1 MQSMNAI
8 QALIQSKCFELNM
21 TYKDL
26 IRASGYKNVP
36 VGLKRLNQLFNAD
49 YDAARGL
56 IEKLLPVLNLTLE
69 QIKNLILE
77 TKQQQA
83 LEAEISYQNSFVPHF
98 IIRTANR
105 GRPKHIF
112 FAGLLNASQYVQ
124 DNFSLDMNPQN
135 YIKHAL
141 EHLKT
146 HQNSI
151 DNFYYAPVDI
161 VINYAYDKTEVVS
174 LSGQHISYLDKSVPN
189 GTLTIHLK

>member
-1 MQSMNAI
+1 MHSMNAV
-8 QALIQSKCFELNM
+8 QDLIQSKCFELNIS
-21 TYKDL
+21 YKEL
-26 IRASGYKNVP
+26 IQISGYKNVP

-69 QIKNLILE
+69 QIKNSILE

-83 LEAEISYQNSFVPHF
+83 LEEEIAYQNSFVPHF
-98 IIRTANR
+98 IIRTVNR

-112 FAGLLNASQYVQ
+112 FAGLLNASQYVR
-124 DNFSLDMNPQN
+124 DNFPLDMSIQD
-135 YIKHAL
+135 YIKYAL
-141 EHLKT
+141 AHLKT
-146 HQNSI
+146 HLNSI

-161 VINYAYDKTEVVS
+161 VINYAYDKAEVVS

-189 GTLTIHLK
+189 GTLSIHLK